1 MDSMNSMVC
10 FTKKELDLIIDI
22 IGVQFID
29 IYEERWFNNKISDKE
44 FDKIVKVVTKLGYKV
59 GSRKQ
64 LEEEFD

>member
-1 MDSMNSMVC
+1 MMVS

-44 FDKIVKVVTKLGYKV
+44 FDEIVKVVTKLGYTV
-59 GSRKQ
+59 ASRKQ
-64 LEEEFD
+64 MEEEFD